1 MVWQE
6 FRTWKHACEDG
17 AEGDKPARVAI
28 EDPGS
33 NIQHQ
38 SAGCTQQPQHRVP
51 ADCTQLPQNTLI
63 SEHCTAQPC
72 WPSPASCLVV
82 TCRDVTLCSKTWC
95 CCFECMHNIGH
106 LLPSS
111 QVWQ

>member
-1 MVWQE
+1 MVWRE

-51 ADCTQLPQNTLI
+51 ADCTQLPRTPSSL
-63 SEHCTAQPC
+63 STAQR
-72 WPSPASCLVV
+72 SHVG
-82 TCRDVTLCSKTWC
+82 
-95 CCFECMHNIGH
+95 HH
-106 LLPSS
+106 LLH
-111 QVWQ
+111 V